1 MTQGPSKPKMF
12 TIWLTAGTVH
22 WLLLYNITEAAR
34 SHDPS
39 GSIYKP
45 TATPGQQQGRK
56 VDLSSATARTKFYQH
71 LNGLDKDL
79 LHPAENPI
87 LAKALLSVCRDSE
100 QRTLIYGNLWCRNRK
115 QWMHVT
121 HLTSIYNILANKL
134 NKVSQNFLPNCLK
147 WVWHSMYC
155 KEREGLCVWYFNYF
169 SVYEKNFKLIWL
181 L

>member
-1 MTQGPSKPKMF
+1 MFSSGIKWPKGPQSLKCSPSDWLQGQFTDSCCITSLKLLDHMTQVVAS
-12 TIWLTAGTVH
+12 T
-22 WLLLYNITEAAR
+22 N
-34 SHDPS
+34 
-39 GSIYKP
+39 
-45 TATPGQQQGRK
+45 QQQPQANSKEEKWTSVLQLQG
-56 VDLSSATARTKFYQH
+56 TKFYQH

-134 NKVSQNFLPNCLK
+134 NKVSQNFLLNITK
-147 WVWHSMYC
+147 M
-155 KEREGLCVWYFNYF
+155 GLALYV
-169 SVYEKNFKLIWL
+169 L
-181 L
+181 